1 VLEHLEDD
9 SAHDQVRE
17 QVLALL
23 AEPPMRLGVA
33 RTPPADQCRPP
44 GGAAP
49 CAMVV
54 AATVRRPAPGGHNV
68 GMIVMTTM
76 RADLG

>member
-1 VLEHLEDD
+1 MISQVMDD
-9 SAHDQVRE
+9 QPAQF
-17 QVLALL
+17 LAG
-23 AEPPMRLGVA
+23 PM
-33 RTPPADQCRPP
+33 PADQCRVPRLVAVVRAGRRRGGRQ

-49 CAMVV
+49 CAEVV